1 MISVKRYAIFKALL
15 TEPNPTAIRCS
26 STTSTAR
33 ILISTIVSS
42 ATGAT
47 STFTAGTLRTSSSI
61 SRQIPWS
68 GGTRL
73 RPRRETRGRPAT
85 GFRRYAMES
94 IDFEEGTAVPVGLA
108 IKTVAATLGFGLYLR
123 FRNILPRP
131 STIRTKNVQLFVF
144 AGIFNTLFL
153 LGYYVALE
161 IVPVSVVVPL
171 HITSSL
177 FVIVFSYLFMPQRL
191 EHITWKLAASAV
203 VVVSSVALIIVFR
216 NETV

>member
-42 ATGAT
+42 AMGAT

-94 IDFEEGTAVPVGLA
+94 IDFEEVDEQFRRD
-108 IKTVAATLGFGLYLR
+108 TLDRADRKLTIPRGNGNTYPLPDESVIDADAFLYDPHV
-123 FRNILPRP
+123 FTERP
-131 STIRTKNVQLFVF
+131 
-144 AGIFNTLFL
+144 
-153 LGYYVALE
+153 E
-161 IVPVSVVVPL
+161 
-171 HITSSL
+171 
-177 FVIVFSYLFMPQRL
+177 
-191 EHITWKLAASAV
+191 AV
-203 VVVSSVALIIVFR
+203 VSDFLGDR
-216 NETV
+216 QRDE

>member
-1 MISVKRYAIFKALL
+1 MRVGRLQSSRRKRWSQPYWA
-15 TEPNPTAIRCS
+15 CS
-26 STTSTAR
+26 SGRNT
-33 ILISTIVSS
+33 VSRPFS
-42 ATGAT
+42 GYYTNRNRHRGHRLGKELRYPDNLLPRELVIGLFIPFGAAVT
-47 STFTAGTLRTSSSI
+47 YGAEPI
-61 SRQIPWS
+61 
-68 GGTRL
+68 
-73 RPRRETRGRPAT
+73 
-85 GFRRYAMES
+85 YAS
-94 IDFEEGTAVPVGLA
+94 FGFEEGTAVPVGLV

-203 VVVSSVALIIVFR
+203 VVGSVALIIVFR
-216 NETV
+216 NGTV